1 MDFIDSKHRK
11 SDLANERPIVE
22 VKQHLSAARDMHDAI
37 VTLAVTLSIRPVVR
51 GYLLLVD
58 PGMSKTFI
66 EQKVKKILVALR
78 PDISD
83 RLNVIVSKGGEI
95 EWETQRIRQEDIEI
109 LNQTIH
115 RKPDLRVALQSP
127 CKQDEVF
134 LVILYAWIIGR
145 GPVTSQWLQETVG
158 CNYRTAAMAI
168 DRIDKA
174 IRRYSDRRI
183 SLKYFPEQDW
193 QRLLAVVHKTRST
206 MLFADASGQARSSE
220 SLLRRVT
227 KLNRKDI
234 AVGGVTGAK
243 NYFGDLDIVG
253 IPRLD
258 LCVHIPGK
266 NVDLDFVKKL
276 DPGLTRTSDSHQ
288 PARLALHFIRRKK
301 SLFSSGIDSLLI
313 ADPIECL
320 LELWGARL
328 NEQARAFQEFLEMR
342 EKELN
347 HES

>member
-1 MDFIDSKHRK
+1 MDLIDNNRQNAY
-11 SDLANERPIVE
+11 LANEHPIVE

-37 VTLAVTLSIRPVVR
+37 VTLAVTLSTRPVVR

-58 PGMSKTFI
+58 PGLSKTFI
-66 EQKVKKILVALR
+66 EQKAKRILDTLR

-83 RLNVIVSKGGEI
+83 RLNVIVSKGGKI

-109 LNQTIH
+109 LNQSIH
-115 RKPDLRVALQSP
+115 RKPDPRVALQSP
-127 CKQDEVF
+127 SKQDEVF

-158 CNYRTAAMAI
+158 CNYRTAAAAI
-168 DRIDKA
+168 DRLDNA

-193 QRLLAVVHKTRST
+193 QRVLAVAHKTRST
-206 MLFADASGQARSSE
+206 MLYADASGQPRSPE
-220 SLLRRVT
+220 SLLRRVIN
-227 KLNRKDI
+227 LNRKDI
-234 AVGGVTGAK
+234 AVGGVTGARY
-243 NYFGDLDIVG
+243 YFGDLDIVG

-258 LCVHIPGK
+258 LSVHNPGK
-266 NVDLDFVKKL
+266 HVDLEFVKKL
-276 DPGLTRTSDSHQ
+276 DPGLVLTSDTHR
-288 PARLALHFIRRKK
+288 PARLAVHFIRRRT
-301 SLFSSGIDSLLI
+301 SLFTPGIDGSLM

-320 LELWGARL
+320 LELWDARL
-328 NEQARAFQEFLEMR
+328 DQQARTFQEFLEMR
-342 EKELN
+342 GKELN